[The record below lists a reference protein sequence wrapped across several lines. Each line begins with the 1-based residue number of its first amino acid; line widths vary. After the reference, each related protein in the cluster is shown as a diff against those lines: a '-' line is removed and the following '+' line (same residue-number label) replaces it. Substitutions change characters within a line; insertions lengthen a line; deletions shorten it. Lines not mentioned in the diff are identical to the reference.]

1 MAGGFTGIGYD
12 ATKVNGTITKL
23 DDPANPAIVGTDS
36 VGMLASDMP
45 DFVMINL
52 GIDPATAG
60 PAEWQEAA
68 DWLLMQR
75 DSGTVRSTTTRGTS
89 TTSSPEHARLDGL
102 VGDIL
107 YYKVWAGYPD
117 FEFIF
122 PEGGAVLW
130 QDNMLVP
137 AGAENAP
144 GALQTMDWYYDPKI
158 ATMVT
163 EWVLY
168 LSPAGGVQ
176 ELMEDAK
183 AAEDDGYKGYANKLS
198 VTAESQYAFPDD
210 ALLAQAKFGANI
222 TTDEQ
227 AEEWD
232 NIFLPITQQ

>member
-1 MAGGFTGIGYD
+1 
-12 ATKVNGTITKL
+12 
-23 DDPANPAIVGTDS
+23 
-36 VGMLASDMP
+36 
-45 DFVMINL
+45 MINL

-75 DSGTVRSTTTRGTS
+75 DSGTVRQYYDQGYIDDFVAGNTVSMAWS
-89 TTSSPEHARLDGL
+89 
-102 VGDIL
+102 GDIL

-117 FEFIF
+117 FGRIF
-122 PEGGAVLW
+122 PEVGPCCGKTTCSSRRAPRTR
-130 QDNMLVP
+130 P
-137 AGAENAP
+137 ARSRRWTGTTTERF
-144 GALQTMDWYYDPKI
+144 

-176 ELMEDAK
+176 ELILEDAK

-198 VTAESQYAFPDD
+198 VTAESQYAFRTMPCSRR
-210 ALLAQAKFGANI
+210 QKFGANI
-222 TTDEQ
+222 TTDKV

>member
-1 MAGGFTGIGYD
+1 M
-12 ATKVNGTITKL
+12 NGTITKL
-23 DDPANPAIVGTDS
+23 DDLANPAIVGTDS

-75 DSGTVRSTTTRGTS
+75 DSGTVRQYYDQGYIDDFVAGTRPSRWPGRGH
-89 TTSSPEHARLDGL
+89 PVLQGLGRLPRL
-102 VGDIL
+102 RVHL
-107 YYKVWAGYPD
+107 
-117 FEFIF
+117 